1 MSSSYTEQSLV
12 NGASAHSIAVERATL
27 DRDVEVR
34 APVLNAALL
43 ARIRHLNLDYL
54 ELLVA
59 ERDSTDSSTQL
70 QHLPPRQRAALCA
83 LSPRALRA
91 LAEMPYSLY
100 SLGFEDENFWNAVCD
115 NATSSASALA
125 VQRYARVGDASAQ
138 CSFCELAL
146 LHAWHVAGKNTMAAR
161 MVYAMPHATAKRLV
175 NTPLWQIRC
184 IAGSYGE
191 LMMPRWPTNPAFW
204 PDLIRFAAANDT
216 RRLHMTRLL
225 GTQLIAAELEVACEI
240 SRQCPRIAPALA
252 SPRLRARKL
261 QLAPRVSVGKKTSIH
276 DEESK

>member
-1 MSSSYTEQSLV
+1 MP
-12 NGASAHSIAVERATL
+12 
-27 DRDVEVR
+27 
-34 APVLNAALL
+34 APVLNPALL
-43 ARIRHLNLDYL
+43 ARIRQLNLDYL

-59 ERDSTDSSTQL
+59 ERDSIDGSTQL
-70 QHLPPRQRAALCA
+70 QHLPPSNRAALGA
-83 LSPRALRA
+83 LSPSALRA
-91 LAEMPYSLY
+91 LAAMPFSLY
-100 SLGFEDENFWNAVCD
+100 SLGFEDENFWNAVCEG
-115 NATSSASALA
+115 ATSSESALA

-146 LHAWHVAGKNTMAAR
+146 LHAWHVAAKNTMAAR
-161 MVYAMPHATAKRLV
+161 MIYAMPYATARRLV

-204 PDLIRFAAANDT
+204 PDLIRFAASNDS
-216 RRLHMTRLL
+216 RRLHTTRLL

-261 QLAPRVSVGKKTSIH
+261 QLAPRVSVGKKPSVHEH
-276 DEESK
+276 DSK

>member
-1 MSSSYTEQSLV
+1 MSTSYTEPSFV
-12 NGASAHSIAVERATL
+12 NDASAHRNAVEKATR
-27 DRDVEVR
+27 DCDVEMHS
-34 APVLNAALL
+34 PVLNPALL
-43 ARIRHLNLDYL
+43 ARIRQLNLDYL

-59 ERDSTDSSTQL
+59 ERNSTNGSTQL
-70 QHLPPRQRAALCA
+70 QHLPPRYHAALGA

-91 LAEMPYSLY
+91 LAAMPFSLY
-100 SLGFEDENFWNAVCD
+100 SLGFEDENFWNAVCES
-115 NATSSASALA
+115 ATSSENALA
-125 VQRYARVGDASAQ
+125 AQRYARMGDGSAQ

-146 LHAWHVAGKNTMAAR
+146 LHAWHVAAKNTMSAR
-161 MVYAMPHATAKRLV
+161 MVYAMPYATARRLV

-204 PDLIRFAAANDT
+204 PDLIRFAASNDT
-216 RRLHMTRLL
+216 RRLHTTRLL

-261 QLAPRVSVGKKTSIH
+261 QLASRVPAGKKPSIH
-276 DEESK
+276 DDSK